1 MRRWFKNV
9 TKLFDEREK
18 PTVLALIRICVA
30 LTVVYDLAIVGIL
43 DLPVWLWA
51 PIDQG
56 GVSPT
61 ATAESAAWFYK
72 VFPSSPGSATALY
85 VGMLVS
91 AALFGIGFFTRT
103 SAWLYVLLSAQSSIL
118 NDVGDRGID
127 RAIRIVVLILAF
139 SAAGRAYSV
148 DARIATGTFRG
159 DGALAPA
166 WPRYLV
172 LTQLVIMYTA
182 AGFSKSATLWLP
194 WGGHGALYVILNE
207 PIYAT
212 RDFGFMAHPVLYFL
226 TQVGTMSSRTWEL
239 SAGVVLLAA
248 HYRRTPERPGALRR
262 FMNRYPIRNIY
273 VAFGV
278 AFHLLLV
285 FTLKLGIFPWSMLAF
300 FPAFFR
306 PDEIEGTFAR
316 LRARLSRSTAPAAP
330 SNESPEP
337 VP

>member
-1 MRRWFKNV
+1 MRLWFKKV
-9 TKLFDEREK
+9 TKLFDESEK
-18 PTVLALIRICVA
+18 PTVLALIRIFVA
-30 LTVVYDLAIVGIL
+30 LTVVYDLAVVGIL

-61 ATAESAAWFYK
+61 ATAATSWFYK
-72 VFPSSPGSATALY
+72 VFPSSADSATTLY

-103 SAWLYVLLSAQSSIL
+103 SAIVYVLLSAQSQIL

-127 RAIRIVVLILAF
+127 RAIRIVILILAF
-139 SAAGRAYSV
+139 SAAGRVYSV
-148 DARIATGTFRG
+148 DARIKTGTFRG
-159 DGALAPA
+159 DDAEAPA

-172 LTQLVIMYTA
+172 VCQLVIMYTA
-182 AGFSKSATLWLP
+182 AGLSKSATLWLP

-212 RDFGFMAHPVLYFL
+212 MDFGFLEHPVLYFL
-226 TQVGTMSSRTWEL
+226 TQVGTASSRTWEL
-239 SAGVVLLAA
+239 MSGIVLLAA
-248 HYRRTPERPGALRR
+248 HYRRTPNGPGGLRR
-262 FMNRYPIRNIY
+262 FMNRYPIRNLY

-278 AFHLLLV
+278 AFHVLLV

-306 PDEIEGTFAR
+306 PDEIEGWFER
-316 LRARLSRSTAPAAP
+316 LRARFSRNAPPAEPRA
-330 SNESPEP
+330 ETPEP